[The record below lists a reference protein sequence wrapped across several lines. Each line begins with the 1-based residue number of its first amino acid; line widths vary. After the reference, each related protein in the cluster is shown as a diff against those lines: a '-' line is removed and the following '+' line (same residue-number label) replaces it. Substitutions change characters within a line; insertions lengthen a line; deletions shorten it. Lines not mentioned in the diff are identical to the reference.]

1 MERLKEEQDIL
12 SSTKLLENNSE
23 IFTGWILQYK
33 EASNGVYEFELRD
46 KFGHLAGCTDH
57 NFERGIETCASYA
70 FDIEKRLWS
79 NLNWNRFLFDIC
91 KFELS
96 KYKLKVEIYHDE
108 DFSSWMITFEKYRVI
123 LNGKH
128 HVLIFQYQD

>member
-1 MERLKEEQDIL
+1 MERLKEERDIL

-57 NFERGIETCASYA
+57 N
-70 FDIEKRLWS
+70 L
-79 NLNWNRFLFDIC
+79 
-91 KFELS
+91 
-96 KYKLKVEIYHDE
+96 
-108 DFSSWMITFEKYRVI
+108 
-123 LNGKH
+123 
-128 HVLIFQYQD
+128 